1 MEPEQIMPEKA
12 ILAMSQAPSIS
23 VLTVL
28 FVLIIVLIAFSALIS
43 GSEVA
48 YFSLDAKKRDGLSL
62 EKTNR
67 GSRVVTLLETP
78 KELLATIL
86 IANNFINISIVMV
99 SYYFT
104 KGVFASSELPELVLF
119 LINVI
124 GATFVILLFGEV
136 IPKVYATKNNVSFSK
151 FMSSPISF
159 LSVFFGP
166 FSKLLVSSTS
176 IIDKRFKKKVDNIS
190 VDDLEHAYDLT
201 KESVETTEEKKIL
214 EGIVKFGQTD
224 AKQIM
229 TPRLDM
235 IALEKDIPFKELREA
250 ILQGRYSRLPVYSE
264 SVDSIEGI
272 LYVKDLLVFLDSTED
287 IDWVKLIREPKFIP
301 ENKKL
306 DDLLK
311 EFQTE
316 KTHIAV
322 VVDEYGGTSGIVTLE
337 DVLEEVVGDITDE
350 FDDDNLIY
358 SKLDDNNYVFEGKTP
373 LMDMYRVMGIDG
385 DEFEDQKGESDTI
398 AGFCIE
404 LAGKILLKNEKV
416 SFENYTFTIE
426 AADKRRVK
434 QVKVTIGKVDVTEEN
449 V

>member
-1 MEPEQIMPEKA
+1 VPEKA
-12 ILAMSQAPSIS
+12 ILALSIS
-23 VLTVL
+23 LLIVLAIIML
-28 FVLIIVLIAFSALIS
+28 VLIIFSALIS

-48 YFSLDAKKRDGLSL
+48 YFSLDAKKRDALSS
-62 EKTNR
+62 EKSNQ
-67 GSRVVTLLETP
+67 GNRVVTLLGAP
-78 KELLATIL
+78 KKLLATIL
-86 IANNFINISIVMV
+86 IANNFINVSIVMV
-99 SYYFT
+99 SFYFT
-104 KGVFASSELPELVLF
+104 KGVFASSELSELVLF

-136 IPKVYATKNNVSFSK
+136 IPKVYATKHSVSFSK

-159 LSVFFGP
+159 LSMVFAP

-176 IIDKRFKKKVDNIS
+176 IIDKRFKKKVDSIS

-214 EGIVKFGQTD
+214 EGIVRFGQTD

-229 TPRLDM
+229 TPRLDVM
-235 IALEKDIPFKELREA
+235 ALENDMTSKELSEV
-250 ILQGRYSRLPVYSE
+250 IKEGQYSRLPVYSE
-264 SVDSIEGI
+264 SLDNVIGI
-272 LYVKDLLVFLDSTED
+272 LYVKDLLIYLDSEEEL
-287 IDWVKLIREPKFIP
+287 DWVKLIRNPKFIP

-337 DVLEEVVGDITDE
+337 DVLEEIVGDITDE

-358 SKLDDNNYVFEGKTP
+358 SKLDENNYVFEGKTP

-385 DEFEDQKGESDTI
+385 GEFEEQKGESDTI
-398 AGFCIE
+398 AGICIE
-404 LAGKILLKNEKV
+404 LAGKILLKNEKI

-426 AADKRRVK
+426 AADKRRIK
-434 QVKVTIGKVDVTEEN
+434 QVKVTINKVGETEDN
-449 V
+449 G

>member
-1 MEPEQIMPEKA
+1 MPEKA
-12 ILAMSQAPSIS
+12 ILALSIS
-23 VLTVL
+23 LLIVLAIIML
-28 FVLIIVLIAFSALIS
+28 VLIIFSALIS

-48 YFSLDAKKRDGLSL
+48 YFSLDAKKRDALSS
-62 EKTNR
+62 EKSNQ
-67 GSRVVTLLETP
+67 GNRVVTLLGAP
-78 KELLATIL
+78 KKLLATIL
-86 IANNFINISIVMV
+86 IANNFINVSIVMV
-99 SYYFT
+99 SFYFT
-104 KGVFASSELPELVLF
+104 KGVFASSELSELVLF

-136 IPKVYATKNNVSFSK
+136 IPKVYATKHSVSFSK

-159 LSVFFGP
+159 LSMVFAP

-176 IIDKRFKKKVDNIS
+176 IIDKRFKKKVDSIS

-214 EGIVKFGQTD
+214 EGIVRFGQTD

-229 TPRLDM
+229 TPRLDVM
-235 IALEKDIPFKELREA
+235 ALENDMTSKELSEV
-250 ILQGRYSRLPVYSE
+250 IKEGQYSRLPVYSE
-264 SVDSIEGI
+264 SLDNVIGI
-272 LYVKDLLVFLDSTED
+272 LYVKDLLIYLDSEEEL
-287 IDWVKLIREPKFIP
+287 DWVKLIRNPKFIP

-337 DVLEEVVGDITDE
+337 DVLEEIVGDITDE

-358 SKLDDNNYVFEGKTP
+358 SKLDENNYVFEGKTP

-385 DEFEDQKGESDTI
+385 GEFEEQKGESDTI
-398 AGFCIE
+398 AGICIE
-404 LAGKILLKNEKV
+404 LAGKILLKNEKI

-426 AADKRRVK
+426 AADKRRIK
-434 QVKVTIGKVDVTEEN
+434 QVKVTINKVGETEDN
-449 V
+449 G